1 MQHHNLHVNH
11 YFVHCDRPLHCI
23 AAHLWQ
29 PNWNI
34 HILWANDYYNIQK
47 QLQEFT
53 MCSMLYPIQTPTW
66 LNCSMLWIFASNS
79 SSQTAWASFATI
91 TILEKNVTITFKL
104 GIRFFNCY
112 KSCTTKISG
121 TNLQLKNVMTN
132 YRHSN
137 AATPYDLQSFDYCL
151 WWNNLR
157 NVSIHRI
164 VLG

>member
-1 MQHHNLHVNH
+1 MNVVQKCGVYAIERQLTCCPTITTTCHVNSNTYACQHMHSARYILFNNGLHFISSQSTWCVKCVWRGVKTFQITKNNQILIGIEYRLYIKCMQHHNLHVNH

-66 LNCSMLWIFASNS
+66 LNCSML
-79 SSQTAWASFATI
+79 
-91 TILEKNVTITFKL
+91 
-104 GIRFFNCY
+104 
-112 KSCTTKISG
+112 
-121 TNLQLKNVMTN
+121 
-132 YRHSN
+132 
-137 AATPYDLQSFDYCL
+137 
-151 WWNNLR
+151 
-157 NVSIHRI
+157 
-164 VLG
+164 